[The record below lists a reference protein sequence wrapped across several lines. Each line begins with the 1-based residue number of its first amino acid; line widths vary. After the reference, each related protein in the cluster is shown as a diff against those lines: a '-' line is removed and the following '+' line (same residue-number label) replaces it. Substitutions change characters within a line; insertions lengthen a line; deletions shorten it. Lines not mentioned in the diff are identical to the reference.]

1 LNCYRKNRKS
11 DKHVINN
18 KDVDEVVAVM
28 GQQKIIELM
37 TILTIQ
43 LRLKI
48 FKSKRKK
55 LYRDKDRGLIGGV
68 CTG

>member
-1 LNCYRKNRKS
+1 
-11 DKHVINN
+11 
-18 KDVDEVVAVM
+18 M
-28 GQQKIIELM
+28 GQPEDYKLM
-37 TILTIQ
+37 TILTKQ